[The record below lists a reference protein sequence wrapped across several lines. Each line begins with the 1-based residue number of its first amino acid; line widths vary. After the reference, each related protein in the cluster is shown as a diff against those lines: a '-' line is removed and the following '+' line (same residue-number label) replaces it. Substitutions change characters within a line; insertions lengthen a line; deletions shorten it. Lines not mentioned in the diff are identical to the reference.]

1 MREGWVEKR
10 LKDVAS
16 VFAGQSAPQKKEDYS
31 LTGTPFIK
39 AGNLSELIS
48 GKTENSILKV
58 TDFAVEKYGLKKYK
72 SGSVLFA
79 KSGMSCLKGYVY
91 VTKCDCYVVS
101 HLAIVQPKDKVNSY
115 YLKYHFMYHK
125 PYLLAKDTAYPSIS
139 IADILN
145 YKILLP
151 KIEKQE
157 QIVSELDMITEM
169 ISKYDEQLKEL
180 DKLSLSIFYE
190 MFGDPV
196 ENEKGW
202 EVKTLKNIS
211 EKITSGNNAKLATG
225 TYKSEGIPYFRCQ
238 NVWKNRIDFK
248 DMVYID
254 EETNQKLKSSVLKH
268 NDLLITK
275 IGRINT
281 ENSSLG
287 RVSIYKGEDF
297 QANLS
302 GNLCFIRLLDT
313 VNPIFV
319 LNIMISNYFRDYI
332 RRTTVGGTD
341 KRALKSP
348 QIGRFP
354 IILPPLALQQ
364 SFARKIEAIEAMKSK
379 VREAKKE
386 AETLLAARMQ
396 YWFE

>member
-145 YKILLP
+145 YKIILP

-180 DKLSLSIFYE
+180 DKLSQSIFYE

-202 EVKTLKNIS
+202 GFDTIKNLCSDIVDCPHSTPQKVRHVTNYPCIRTSELKNGNIS
-211 EKITSGNNAKLATG
+211 WDTMQYINEEEYQTRIARFCPKDGDIVFGREGSIGGAVILPKGYHFCLGQRTMLFRVKL
-225 TYKSEGIPYFRCQ
+225 SIVSNIYF
-238 NVWKNRIDFK
+238 
-248 DMVYID
+248 
-254 EETNQKLKSSVLKH
+254 H
-268 NDLLITK
+268 
-275 IGRINT
+275 
-281 ENSSLG
+281 
-287 RVSIYKGEDF
+287 
-297 QANLS
+297 
-302 GNLCFIRLLDT
+302 RLLLSEWMKRNIRKVNVSST
-313 VNPIFV
+313 VAHI
-319 LNIMISNYFRDYI
+319 NIKDIKCFCLP
-332 RRTTVGGTD
+332 V
-341 KRALKSP
+341 
-348 QIGRFP
+348 
-354 IILPPLALQQ
+354 PPLALQQ

>member
-1 MREGWVEKR
+1 MREGWVEKQ
-10 LKDVAS
+10 LKDVAF
-16 VFAGQSAPQKKEDYS
+16 VFAGQSAPQKQEDYS

-48 GKTENSILKV
+48 GKNEDSILKV

-91 VTKCDCYVVS
+91 VTKNDCYVVS
-101 HLAIVQPKDKVNSY
+101 HLAIVQPKEDVNSY

-145 YKILLP
+145 YKIILP

-157 QIVSELDMITEM
+157 QIVSELDKITEM
-169 ISKYDEQLKEL
+169 ISKYDEQLKVL
-180 DKLSLSIFYE
+180 DKLSQSIFYE
-190 MFGDPV
+190 MFGDPM

-202 EVKTLKNIS
+202 EMSTIEMTCIIKSGNSEANYSKVGTLPYIKVSDMNLPLNSKYINTYSLSVDFEQNKKNIIPIGATIFP
-211 EKITSGNNAKLATG
+211 KRGGAIFTNKKRITNK
-225 TYKSEGIPYFRCQ
+225 EICC
-238 NVWKNRIDFK
+238 D
-248 DMVYID
+248 
-254 EETNQKLKSSVLKH
+254 
-268 NDLLITK
+268 
-275 IGRINT
+275 
-281 ENSSLG
+281 
-287 RVSIYKGEDF
+287 
-297 QANLS
+297 
-302 GNLCFIRLLDT
+302 
-313 VNPIFV
+313 
-319 LNIMISNYFRDYI
+319 LNIMAVIPGIRIQQEYLYMYFMFIDFSKLPNGSS
-332 RRTTVGGTD
+332 V
-341 KRALKSP
+341 P
-348 QIGRFP
+348 QINNKDIGP
-354 IILPPLALQQ
+354 LKIALPPLPLQQ

>member
-1 MREGWVEKR
+1 MREGWVEKK
-10 LKDVAS
+10 L
-16 VFAGQSAPQKKEDYS
+16 
-31 LTGTPFIK
+31 
-39 AGNLSELIS
+39 GNLCVVLDSQRKPVAKINRKKGIFPYYGANGLLDYVDDYIFE
-48 GKTENSILKV
+48 GK
-58 TDFAVEKYGLKKYK
+58 Y
-72 SGSVLFA
+72 VLLGEDGA
-79 KSGMSCLKGYVY
+79 NWDSNASSSY
-91 VTKCDCYVVS
+91 
-101 HLAIVQPKDKVNSY
+101 IVDGKIWVNNHAHVIKVNNLLNDEYLVY
-115 YLKYHFMYHK
+115 Y
-125 PYLLAKDTAYPSIS
+125 
-139 IADILN
+139 LN
-145 YKILLP
+145 YKDLNKYISGAIIKKLTQSSL
-151 KIEKQE
+151 KEINIEYPDLSFQE
-157 QIVSELDMITEM
+157 KIVSELDKISEM

-180 DKLSLSIFYE
+180 DKLSQSIFYE

-287 RVSIYKGEDF
+287 RVSIYTGEDF

-354 IILPPLALQQ
+354 IILPPLPLQQ

-379 VREAKKE
+379 VQEAKKE

>member
-1 MREGWVEKR
+1 MREGWCE
-10 LKDVAS
+10 
-16 VFAGQSAPQKKEDYS
+16 
-31 LTGTPFIK
+31 IK
-39 AGNLSELIS
+39 LAQCVNNITKFYEIKTTNYEMAGNYPIVSQSEDLIA
-48 GKTENSILKV
+48 GY
-58 TDFAVEKYGLKKYK
+58 TDDDKFVIHLEKP
-72 SGSVLFA
+72 V
-79 KSGMSCLKGYVY
+79 
-91 VTKCDCYVVS
+91 
-101 HLAIVQPKDKVNSY
+101 IVFGDHTRIIKFVDFDFCVG
-115 YLKYHFMYHK
+115 
-125 PYLLAKDTAYPSIS
+125 
-139 IADILN
+139 ADGV
-145 YKILLP
+145 KILSSKDFMSP
-151 KIEKQE
+151 KYLFHFLQYKKVPSLGYSRHYKLLKEIDVIYPKSLSIQSN
-157 QIVSELDMITEM
+157 ISDELDMITEM

-180 DKLSLSIFYE
+180 DKLSQSIFYE
-190 MFGDPV
+190 MFGDPI

-211 EKITSGNNAKLATG
+211 EKITSGNNAKLAIG

-354 IILPPLALQQ
+354 IILPPLPLQQ

-379 VREAKKE
+379 VREAKKV

>member
-1 MREGWVEKR
+1 MREGWCE
-10 LKDVAS
+10 
-16 VFAGQSAPQKKEDYS
+16 
-31 LTGTPFIK
+31 IK
-39 AGNLSELIS
+39 LAQCVNNITKFYEIKTTNYEMAGNYPIVSQSEDLIA
-48 GKTENSILKV
+48 GY
-58 TDFAVEKYGLKKYK
+58 TDDDKFVIHLEKP
-72 SGSVLFA
+72 V
-79 KSGMSCLKGYVY
+79 
-91 VTKCDCYVVS
+91 
-101 HLAIVQPKDKVNSY
+101 IVFGDHTRIIKFVDFDFCVG
-115 YLKYHFMYHK
+115 
-125 PYLLAKDTAYPSIS
+125 
-139 IADILN
+139 ADGV
-145 YKILLP
+145 KILSSKDFISP
-151 KIEKQE
+151 KYLFHFLQYKKVPSLGYSRHYKLLKEIDVIYPKSLSIQSK
-157 QIVSELDMITEM
+157 ISDELDMITEM

-180 DKLSLSIFYE
+180 DKLSQSIFYE
-190 MFGDPV
+190 MFGDPI

-211 EKITSGNNAKLATG
+211 EKITSGNNAKLAIG

-287 RVSIYKGEDF
+287 RVSIYVGEDF
-297 QANLS
+297 KANLS